1 MATSPRMPR
10 ALLWCL
16 LFHKWDV
23 RAALAANPRT
33 PVLLLRVLRWTTDW
47 AVCAAIAANPAATP
61 RLLDRLVSGEP
72 PRVRLYAATN
82 PSLIPQLADRLL
94 ADPDPYVRGVA
105 ATHPATS
112 GDALARLADGM
123 TERAWILRRI
133 AAHPACPAQTSD
145 ELLTWLALGGAGNAD
160 PMFDPVE
167 CTGHPGDTSAPAF
180 AWYRQQAQRAGADE
194 HPLWRVRAAVLGSG
208 GRISANRAWA
218 LARDPRPEV
227 RRVIARAGLLPLNIR
242 LELRRDTDQTAAAA
256 AAVAFRRPGSSGRS
270 RRGIAL
276 LLRLAPVGAA
286 IGVLLSLLNTST
298 PAPQVVRSAAR
309 PGAPAEPLMPPSVLV
324 LDGGGILMCAE
335 RLADPGTYYV
345 SVSAGSEQVT
355 LRFAGPVQPLYGS
368 TVRGR
373 EVEVPVS
380 TFTQVVLPDGP
391 TVITVQTGSGA
402 PATWKGCIS

>member
-10 ALLWCL
+10 ALLWFL

-33 PVLLLRVLRWTTDW
+33 PVPLLRVLRWTTDW
-47 AVCAAIAANPAATP
+47 AVCAAVAANPAATS

-72 PRVRLYAATN
+72 PCVRLYAATN
-82 PSLIPQLADRLL
+82 PSLIPPLADRLL

-105 ATHPATS
+105 ATHPAAT

-123 TERAWILRRI
+123 TEPAWILRRI
-133 AAHPACPAQTSD
+133 AAHPACPVQMSD

-167 CTGHPGDTSAPAF
+167 CTGHPADTSVPAYG
-180 AWYRQQAQRAGADE
+180 WYRQQAQRAGADE

-208 GRISANRAWA
+208 GRISAGRAWA
-218 LARDPRPEV
+218 LARDPRPDV

-242 LELRRDTDQTAAAA
+242 LELRRDADQTAAAA
-256 AAVAFRRPGSSGRS
+256 AYRRPGSSGGP
-270 RRGIAL
+270 RRAIVL

-286 IGVLLSLLNTST
+286 IGGLLSVMNTST
-298 PAPQVVRSAAR
+298 PAPQVVGSAAR
-309 PGAPAEPLMPPSVLV
+309 PGAPAEPLMSPSVLV
-324 LDGGGILMCAE
+324 LDGGGILMCAK
-335 RLADPGTYYV
+335 RLTDPGTYYV
-345 SVSAGSEQVT
+345 SVDAGSEQVT
-355 LRFAGPVQPLYGS
+355 LRFAGPVQSLYGS

-380 TFTQVVLPDGP
+380 TFTQVVLPAGP